1 MRKKW
6 QPTRS
11 HRRWQRS
18 APHLPRDGLGN
29 DEKSSEPSWTRIA
42 GQTLFSGQ
50 PRRSRMPLNQT
61 HNPSVAGSS
70 PARPT
75 TVSPGQ
81 GLCAKVDDLARS
93 APSPQRIRRSSRP
106 QSVERRGQRVQF
118 GWEQMR
124 VAVECQRRSTVPQLL
139 LDDLDARA

>member
-81 GLCAKVDDLARS
+81 GLCAEVDDLARS
-93 APSPQRIRRSSRP
+93 SGSRKESAGVCVRNPSSAVDSASSSDGNRC
-106 QSVERRGQRVQF
+106 
-118 GWEQMR
+118 
-124 VAVECQRRSTVPQLL
+124 A
-139 LDDLDARA
+139 